1 MVVGE
6 LNTHEHPRRLPDAL
20 SRHWLLLA
28 CLVLG
33 ACSKSESPAVE
44 SRPRPIGPAP
54 STRGSVAAE
63 QAFATRVCTVI
74 RNTVSKAGAQGTR
87 PMVVFELEAAEV
99 FEDQGELTGNEGK
112 IEAAASSNCPDD
124 RSNLLA
130 MIGRKSLIEAL
141 QRTEESLEK

>member
-1 MVVGE
+1 MRGS
-6 LNTHEHPRRLPDAL
+6 LAATQA
-20 SRHWLLLA
+20 RHWVLLVWLT
-28 CLVLG
+28 LG

-87 PMVVFELEAAEV
+87 PMVVFELEAAGV
-99 FEDQGELTGNEGK
+99 FEWQGELTRNEAQ
-112 IEAAASSNCPDD
+112 IDAAASSNCPDD
-124 RSNLLA
+124 RSNFLA

-141 QRTEESLEK
+141 QRTEKPLEK